1 MNTDDKI
8 KELYTG
14 VFDEIH
20 ASDELLRKV
29 SNMTETTKKRSI
41 RTAVKVAYAAAAA
54 AVVLVAGNVIAYAST
69 GEMLLKIL
77 VNGEEQ
83 TVSAT
88 QEEDGSYSFT
98 CSDEDGYSYN
108 VLVAGDLD
116 NDSPVAVGE
125 FNTFTPEIVK
135 ENGKTYIAVSEDFKA
150 DITADVKE
158 DGSAE
163 GSFEYDGMN
172 YYYIVDS
179 DGELWLSGTNGEA
192 ADEAGIETKSF
203 TSTDPDE
210 AEIEIF
216 DKK

>member
-1 MNTDDKI
+1 MNTDERI
-8 KELYTG
+8 TEMYAG

-29 SNMTETTKKRSI
+29 STMTENTKKRSI

-69 GEMLLKIL
+69 GEMMLKIF

-88 QEEDGSYSFT
+88 QEKDGSYSVT
-98 CSDEDGYSYN
+98 CSGEDGYSYD
-108 VLVAGDLD
+108 VLEDVDL
-116 NDSPVAVGE
+116 GE
-125 FNTFTPEIVK
+125 DTQTVFGECNTFTPEIVK
-135 ENGKTYIAVSEDFKA
+135 ESGKTYIAINEDFKA
-150 DITADVKE
+150 DITADVKV

-163 GSFEYDGMN
+163 GSFEYDGTN

-179 DGELWLSGTNGEA
+179 DGELWLSGTNKEA
-192 ADEAGIETKSF
+192 ADKAGIETKSF
-203 TSTDPDE
+203 TSTASDE
-210 AEIEIF
+210 VEIKIF